1 MKGENK
7 KRMRNDKL
15 LFIVRQPIFVIVTFV
30 APLALLL
37 MATIGL
43 ASQGDYYGSKTYA
56 MVSVFFIIPL
66 LISQTYHIKVYEDRL
81 IRRFMFRDVV
91 VRIEDIESAH
101 FTLGRFGDE
110 WFDIN
115 TNNKRIRIHTYSI
128 NTELLIGW
136 LKKHG
141 KTKKK

>member
-1 MKGENK
+1 
-7 KRMRNDKL
+7 MRREEP
-15 LFIVRQPIFVIVTFV
+15 LFTVRQPIFVIVTFMV
-30 APLALLL
+30 PITLLL
-37 MATIGL
+37 MVSIGH
-43 ASQGDYYGSKTYA
+43 ASQGNDYGAKKNA
-56 MVSVFFIIPL
+56 IEAIFFIIPL

-81 IRRFMFRDVV
+81 IRRFMFRDTVAK
-91 VRIEDIESAH
+91 IEDIESAH

-115 TNNKRIRIHTYSI
+115 TPKNRIRIHTYSV
-128 NTELLIGW
+128 NAELLIGW